1 MRTGPFDRE
10 ALCYFYI
17 HDFRKKLGVNRINE
31 ANLITEGD
39 LKLSVPP
46 SAHR

>member
-31 ANLITEGD
+31 ANLIIEGD